1 MTHNSEE
8 HWLVT
13 RKNRK
18 KNPLSYIGALEN
30 PEVGWTLGLTWVAVT
45 VKNP

>member
-8 HWLVT
+8 HWAVVT
-13 RKNRK
+13 RKY

-30 PEVGWTLGLTWVAVT
+30 PEVGWTLGLTLVAVT